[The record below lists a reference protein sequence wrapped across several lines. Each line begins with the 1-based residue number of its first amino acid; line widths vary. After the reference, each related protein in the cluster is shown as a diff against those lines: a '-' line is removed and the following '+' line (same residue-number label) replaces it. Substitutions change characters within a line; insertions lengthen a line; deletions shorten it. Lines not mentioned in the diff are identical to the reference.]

1 MTEKWAV
8 LVSAAGFLIAAIV
21 FFFQEKV
28 LVAAVDAIGS
38 IVLVTIAFLQMRQ
51 KKKEK

>member
-1 MTEKWAV
+1 MGG
-8 LVSAAGFLIAAIV
+8 AGQRRRIFDCSHF

-38 IVLVTIAFLQMRQ
+38 IVLVTIVFLQMRQ